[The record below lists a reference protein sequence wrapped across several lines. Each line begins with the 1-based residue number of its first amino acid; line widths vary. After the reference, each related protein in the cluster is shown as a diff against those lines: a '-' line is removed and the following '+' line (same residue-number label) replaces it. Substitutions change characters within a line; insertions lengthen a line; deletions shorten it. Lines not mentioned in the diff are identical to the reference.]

1 MKNIIIIAIIGFLGI
16 YFYRSFSAGSNAVQ
30 SIYSASGAE
39 LHGSSNVVFLDV
51 RTVEEHRAKAI
62 PGSQLIPV
70 QELESRV
77 NELQPVKD
85 KKIVVYCRSG
95 NRSGKAANILQKHGF
110 NVVNLSGGMMRWNG
124 PSETG
129 ELLLRI
135 QRERE
140 AL

>member
-1 MKNIIIIAIIGFLGI
+1 MKNIIIIAVIGFLGI
-16 YFYRSFSAGSNAVQ
+16 YLYKIFNTGSSAVQ
-30 SIYSASGAE
+30 SIDSASGAE
-39 LHGSSNVVFLDV
+39 LYGNADVVFLDV

-77 NELQPVKD
+77 DELQPVKD

-95 NRSGKAANILQKHGF
+95 NRSGTAADILQKHGF
-110 NVVNLSGGMMRWNG
+110 NVVNLSGGMLQWGG

-129 ELLLRI
+129 E
-135 QRERE
+135 
-140 AL
+140 